1 MADIQLPGF
10 WREDRL
16 LSFFLAFL
24 VLMTIVVPMLGL
36 SRPGRI
42 AIDLTFALMLLSG
55 AIATVNKRL
64 LMFLIIALTILEF
77 TADLIVE
84 FNPSFSPR
92 GWDTALKVFCMA
104 ILVVMTLKHTFLF
117 PGPVTVHRVMGGIAA
132 YLLIGVTWAFA
143 YKLLM
148 EEIPDAIYFPNP
160 AGSRSSHR
168 RTLPSDLF
176 QLRNPHDRL
185 LRRQQYPVPSAY
197 CCAIYHDRRSPHRA
211 TLSCDPDRNIGR
223 HGAAGAVQTTGRL
236 PKGSYS
242 WFGIFDSNTTLDRG
256 SLMVRYTSTA
266 PGQGRWLSVP
276 RS

>member
-1 MADIQLPGF
+1 LDEIDRRMPGF

-55 AIATVNKRL
+55 AIATVNKRV
-64 LMFLIIALTILEF
+64 LMFLIIALTVLEF

-104 ILVVMTLKHTFLF
+104 ILVVMTLKHTFGL
-117 PGPVTVHRVMGGIAA
+117 PGRVTVHRVMGGIAA

-148 EEIPDAIYFPNP
+148 EEIPDAIHFQTPLAAGVPTGEPSRLIYFSFETLTTVSYGDAYPVHRIARSMTTAESLIGQLYPAILIATLVGMALQARSNP
-160 AGSRSSHR
+160 AGAK
-168 RTLPSDLF
+168 
-176 QLRNPHDRL
+176 NP
-185 LRRQQYPVPSAY
+185 
-197 CCAIYHDRRSPHRA
+197 
-211 TLSCDPDRNIGR
+211 T
-223 HGAAGAVQTTGRL
+223 
-236 PKGSYS
+236 
-242 WFGIFDSNTTLDRG
+242 
-256 SLMVRYTSTA
+256 
-266 PGQGRWLSVP
+266 
-276 RS
+276 